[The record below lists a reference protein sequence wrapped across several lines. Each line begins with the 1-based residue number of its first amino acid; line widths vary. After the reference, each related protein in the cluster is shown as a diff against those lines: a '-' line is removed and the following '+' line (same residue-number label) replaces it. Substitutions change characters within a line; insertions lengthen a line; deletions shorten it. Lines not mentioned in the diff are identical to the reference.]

1 MKKGCFC
8 KKTSITNSNAL
19 TFDHPIIRPGGL
31 GSEVGSWIR
40 IFLKKISARGE
51 GDAYSNSEL
60 NPPRKRFAVSIF
72 DVGEA

>member
-1 MKKGCFC
+1 MLVENVGSKSR
-8 KKTSITNSNAL
+8 SIRGGE
-19 TFDHPIIRPGGL
+19 DHNKAGGRGFGL

-40 IFLKKISARGE
+40 IFLKKISARGK

>member
-1 MKKGCFC
+1 M
-8 KKTSITNSNAL
+8 
-19 TFDHPIIRPGGL
+19 

-40 IFLKKISARGE
+40 IFLKKISARGK

>member
-1 MKKGCFC
+1 MLVENAGSKSR
-8 KKTSITNSNAL
+8 SIRGGVGRGE
-19 TFDHPIIRPGGL
+19 DHNKAGV